1 MSADA
6 QSFET
11 KVIHAGIE
19 PDPLS
24 GAVMT
29 PIYQTSTYAQ
39 SSPGEHKGYEYSR
52 TDNPTRTVLQT
63 QLAELEQGTHA
74 LVFSSGLAATD
85 AVLNLF
91 QSGDHIIAGDDLY
104 GGTYRLFEKVAT
116 YRGLEFDFIDLNNE
130 GLLREKIKSNTK
142 LIWFETPTNPM
153 LNIFDIAKITSIAK
167 EHGLLSV
174 VDNTFMSPFFQNPLT
189 LGADIVMHSMTKY
202 INGHSDVV
210 MGCLILKDR
219 EIKAPRTTWRDPNFA
234 APRTLYS
241 RLKFL
246 QNAVGATPGP
256 FDCWL
261 VLRGIKTLAVR
272 MERHAQNALRVA
284 HFLQDHPKV
293 ERVIYPG
300 LPSHPG
306 HDLASRQMRGF
317 GGMMTFFTKG
327 GLDQART
334 FLENLKLFTLAESLG
349 GVESLIEHPAI
360 MTHASIPAELRREIG
375 IHDNLIRVSAG
386 IENADDLIA
395 DLDQALAKI

>member
-1 MSADA
+1 MP
-6 QSFET
+6 QFET
-11 KVIHAGIE
+11 QVIHAGIE
-19 PDPLS
+19 PDEAT

-52 TDNPTRTVLQT
+52 TDNPTRTVLQA
-63 QLAELEQGTHA
+63 QLAALEQGDKS

-85 AVLNLF
+85 CVLNLF

-116 YRGLEFDFIDLNNE
+116 YRGLEFDFIDLTDE
-130 GLLREKIKSNTK
+130 AKLRETIKPNTK

-153 LNIFDIAKITSIAK
+153 LNLFDIQKITTIAK
-167 EHGLLSV
+167 ESGILTV
-174 VDNTFMSPFFQNPLT
+174 VDNTFMSPYFQNPLT

-210 MGCLILKDR
+210 MGCLVLKDR
-219 EIKAPRTTWRDPNFA
+219 NLKAPRKTWSDPNFS
-234 APRTLYS
+234 APKTLYA

-272 MERHAQNALRVA
+272 MDRHAQNAMQVAKFLEGHSKVDRV
-284 HFLQDHPKV
+284 V
-293 ERVIYPG
+293 YPG
-300 LPSHPG
+300 LASHPG
-306 HDLASRQMRGF
+306 HELAKQQMNGF
-317 GGMMTFFTKG
+317 GGMITFFTKG
-327 GLDQART
+327 GLSEART
-334 FLENLKLFTLAESLG
+334 FLENLDVFTLAESLG

-360 MTHASIPAELRREIG
+360 MTHASIPPELRKEIG
-375 IHDNLIRVSAG
+375 IHDNLVRMSCG
-386 IENADDLIA
+386 IEHPDDLIK
-395 DLDQALAKI
+395 DLDSALSKIG